1 MSDRAS
7 LPPARS
13 DLRLL
18 ALDQLRGFIIVLVV
32 LHHAILAYCTFG
44 HIDRVHYALSTAP
57 IVDTHRWVGFDLV
70 VMLNDGFFM
79 PLLFLLSGLFVPGGL
94 ARKTPVQFLRRRLL
108 RLGLPFAV
116 AELTLVPLAYYPSFL
131 QAGGTSG
138 FPAFWTQT
146 ITTGPW
152 PSGPPWFIGILLLF
166 DVVAALLFMLPRRAL
181 PKVITSGVLR
191 PAQCFVVLLIVSI
204 LLYLP
209 LLLSF
214 GPARWVAFGP
224 VAVQIS
230 RFLLYAA
237 YFAAGVA
244 LGARGLVA
252 INRFSKALASCW
264 VVWTALA
271 LLTAIIL
278 VVVLAVRPP
287 RWAGLGLTGVLLPAY
302 CAAVCFA
309 VAAIFVRFGG
319 RPGPL
324 WASLA
329 ANSFVIYLLHYP
341 IVTWVQYALL
351 AVSANAFVKGI
362 ATFIIALFG
371 SWLGAVLLRAAR
383 PLAGRGS

>member
-1 MSDRAS
+1 MPDRAS
-7 LPPARS
+7 LSPVRC

-94 ARKTPVQFLRRRLL
+94 ARRTPVQFLRGRLL

-166 DVVAALLFMLPRRAL
+166 DVVAALLFMLPHRAR
-181 PKVITSGVLR
+181 PKATTSGVLQTGSMLCRSADRFDNTVSALAPGRSVRLVGSPSARSRFRSAAFCFTPRILR
-191 PAQCFVVLLIVSI
+191 PAW
-204 LLYLP
+204 
-209 LLLSF
+209 
-214 GPARWVAFGP
+214 R
-224 VAVQIS
+224 
-230 RFLLYAA
+230 
-237 YFAAGVA
+237 
-244 LGARGLVA
+244 
-252 INRFSKALASCW
+252 
-264 VVWTALA
+264 
-271 LLTAIIL
+271 
-278 VVVLAVRPP
+278 
-287 RWAGLGLTGVLLPAY
+287 
-302 CAAVCFA
+302 
-309 VAAIFVRFGG
+309 
-319 RPGPL
+319 
-324 WASLA
+324 
-329 ANSFVIYLLHYP
+329 
-341 IVTWVQYALL
+341 
-351 AVSANAFVKGI
+351 
-362 ATFIIALFG
+362 
-371 SWLGAVLLRAAR
+371 
-383 PLAGRGS
+383 